1 MSILADRSETVIP
14 SGTWSI
20 DPAHSVVE
28 FRVKYV
34 GLVPVEGRAPVVSG
48 TIVGGNRPSIE
59 GTVDVR
65 SLTSFDEQR
74 DAHLAS
80 PDFFDADR
88 HPELTFSSTDVQ
100 YEGDR
105 LVVEGDLTM
114 KGVAQP
120 VTLTGIFAGTAA
132 DPWGNDRIGIE
143 LETTIDRTQ
152 WGIEWNAPLPGG
164 GFLLPN
170 DVELRASFS
179 AIKAA

>member
-1 MSILADRSETVIP
+1 MSILADRSETVLP

-28 FRVKYV
+28 FGIRYV
-34 GLVPVEGRAPVVSG
+34 GLVPVEGRAPVLRG
-48 TIVGGNRPSIE
+48 TILGGERPSIE
-59 GTVDVR
+59 GTVDVA

-74 DAHLAS
+74 DTHLKS
-80 PDFFDADR
+80 PDFFDAER
-88 HPELTFSSTDVQ
+88 HPELSFSSRSVEQD
-100 YEGDR
+100 GNR

-114 KGVAQP
+114 KGVTRP
-120 VTLTGIFAGTAA
+120 VTLSGTFAGSAG
-132 DPWGNDRIGIE
+132 DPWGNERIGIE
-143 LETTIDRTQ
+143 LEATIDRTQ

-179 AIKAA
+179 AIKAV